1 MSSLVLA
8 SFPAFPYT
16 LEEVASP
23 DASYSGRSHNLETI
37 KESLVGLN
45 KYFESFCRERQT
57 ADLGRNLNLGIEL
70 TQ

>member
-45 KYFESFCRERQT
+45 KYFEVFCRERS
-57 ADLGRNLNLGIEL
+57 AAELGKNLNLGVDL
-70 TQ
+70 AQ

>member
-37 KESLVGLN
+37 KASLVGLN
-45 KYFESFCRERQT
+45 RYFEAFCRERPV
-57 ADLGRNLNLGIEL
+57 AEIGRNLNLGVEL
-70 TQ
+70 AK